1 MHMWVKAVKSFGGK
15 VSMGQGQEMEL
26 EENDTLQDLLE
37 AGYVTKIMV
46 NGQELPEPDK
56 VQEKTTENQ
65 NSNAEDSTD
74 QSADEAELQVGYL
87 DEADLE
93 EMSAADL
100 KKLAKEMG
108 VSTAGTKKEI
118 IQRIAEVEVE
128 IGAEAEGDACEDQ

>member
-1 MHMWVKAVKSFGGK
+1 MWVKAVKSFGGK

-46 NGQELPEPDK
+46 NGQEPPKPDK
-56 VQEKTTENQ
+56 EQEETTENQ

-128 IGAEAEGDACEDQ
+128 IGTETEGDACEDQ

>member
-1 MHMWVKAVKSFGGK
+1 MWVKALKSFGGK

-26 EENDTLQDLLE
+26 EENDTLKDLLE

-46 NGQELPEPDK
+46 NGQEPPKPDK
-56 VQEKTTENQ
+56 EQEETTENQ
-65 NSNAEDSTD
+65 NSNTEDSAD
-74 QSADEAELQVGYL
+74 QSVDEAELQVGYL
-87 DEADLE
+87 DEADLK
-93 EMSAADL
+93 EMTTADL

-128 IGAEAEGDACEDQ
+128 IGTEAEGDACEDQ

>member
-1 MHMWVKAVKSFGGK
+1 MWVKAVKSFGGK
-15 VSMGQGQEMEL
+15 VSMRQGQEMEL
-26 EENDTLQDLLE
+26 EENDTLKDLLE
-37 AGYVTKIMV
+37 AGYVTKIM
-46 NGQELPEPDK
+46 GQIQPEPDK
-56 VQEKTTENQ
+56 GKEKSTENQ
-65 NSNAEDSTD
+65 NSNADDSED
-74 QSADEAELQVGYL
+74 QEMDEAELQVGYL

-128 IGAEAEGDACEDQ
+128 TGTEAEGDACENQ

>member
-46 NGQELPEPDK
+46 NGQEPPEPDK
-56 VQEKTTENQ
+56 KQEETTENQ

-74 QSADEAELQVGYL
+74 QNADEAELQVGYL
-87 DEADLE
+87 DEADLG

-128 IGAEAEGDACEDQ
+128 IGTEAEGDACEDQ

>member
-1 MHMWVKAVKSFGGK
+1 MNMWVKAVKSFGGK

-46 NGQELPEPDK
+46 NGQEPPKPDK
-56 VQEKTTENQ
+56 EQEETTENQ

-93 EMSAADL
+93 EMTTADL

>member
-1 MHMWVKAVKSFGGK
+1 MHMWVKALKSFGGK
-15 VSMGQGQEMEL
+15 VSMGQGQEMDL

-46 NGQELPEPDK
+46 NGQEPPEPDK

-93 EMSAADL
+93 EMLAADL

>member
-1 MHMWVKAVKSFGGK
+1 MWVKALKSFGGK

-46 NGQELPEPDK
+46 NGQEPSEPDK
-56 VQEKTTENQ
+56 AQEETKENQ

-74 QSADEAELQVGYL
+74 KSADEAEQQVGYL

-100 KKLAKEMG
+100 KKLAKELG

-118 IQRIAEVEVE
+118 IQRIAEIEVE
-128 IGAEAEGDACEDQ
+128 IGTEAEGDACEDQ

>member
-1 MHMWVKAVKSFGGK
+1 MHMWVKALKSFGGK

-46 NGQELPEPDK
+46 NGQEPSEPDK

-128 IGAEAEGDACEDQ
+128 IGAEVEGDACEDQ

>member
-1 MHMWVKAVKSFGGK
+1 MWVKALKSFGGK

-46 NGQELPEPDK
+46 NGQEPSEPDK
-56 VQEKTTENQ
+56 AQEETTENQ

-74 QSADEAELQVGYL
+74 QSADEAE
-87 DEADLE
+87 LE

-118 IQRIAEVEVE
+118 IQRIAEIEVE
-128 IGAEAEGDACEDQ
+128 IGTEAEGDACEDQ

>member
-1 MHMWVKAVKSFGGK
+1 MNMWVKAVKSFGGK

-46 NGQELPEPDK
+46 NGQEPPEPDK
-56 VQEKTTENQ
+56 EQEETTENQ
-65 NSNAEDSTD
+65 NSNAEDSID

-93 EMSAADL
+93 EMTTADL

-108 VSTAGTKKEI
+108 VSAAGTKKEI
-118 IQRIAEVEVE
+118 IQRLAEIEVE

>member
-46 NGQELPEPDK
+46 NGKELPESDK
-56 VQEKTTENQ
+56 KQEETTENQ

-118 IQRIAEVEVE
+118 IQRIAEIEVE
-128 IGAEAEGDACEDQ
+128 IGTEAEGDACEDQ

>member
-1 MHMWVKAVKSFGGK
+1 MWVKAVKSFGGK

-46 NGQELPEPDK
+46 NGQEPPEPDK
-56 VQEKTTENQ
+56 AQEKTTENH

-74 QSADEAELQVGYL
+74 QSADEA
-87 DEADLE
+87 DLE
-93 EMSAADL
+93 EMTTADL

-128 IGAEAEGDACEDQ
+128 IGTEAEGDACEDQ

>member
-1 MHMWVKAVKSFGGK
+1 MWVRAAKSFGGV

-37 AGYVTKIMV
+37 AGYVTNIMET
-46 NGQELPEPDK
+46 GHIQPED
-56 VQEKTTENQ
+56 EKMREESIENQ
-65 NSNAEDSTD
+65 NSNAEDSID

-128 IGAEAEGDACEDQ
+128 IGTEAEGDACEDQ

>member
-1 MHMWVKAVKSFGGK
+1 MHMWVKALKSFGGK

-46 NGQELPEPDK
+46 NGQEQPEPDK
-56 VQEKTTENQ
+56 VQEETTENQ

-128 IGAEAEGDACEDQ
+128 IRTEAEGDACEDQ

>member
-46 NGQELPEPDK
+46 NGQEPPKPDK
-56 VQEKTTENQ
+56 EQEETTENQ

>member
-46 NGQELPEPDK
+46 NGQEPPEPDK
-56 VQEKTTENQ
+56 KQEETTENQ

-87 DEADLE
+87 DEADLG

-128 IGAEAEGDACEDQ
+128 IGTEAEGDACEDQ

>member
-1 MHMWVKAVKSFGGK
+1 MNMWVKAVKSFGGK
-15 VSMGQGQEMEL
+15 VSMGQGQEMDL

-37 AGYVTKIMV
+37 AGYVAKIMV
-46 NGQELPEPDK
+46 NGQEPPKPDK
-56 VQEKTTENQ
+56 EQEETTENQ

-93 EMSAADL
+93 EMTTADL

-128 IGAEAEGDACEDQ
+128 IGTEAEGDACEDQ

>member
-1 MHMWVKAVKSFGGK
+1 MWVKAVKSFGGK
-15 VSMGQGQEMEL
+15 VSMGQGQEMDL

-46 NGQELPEPDK
+46 NGQEQPEPDK
-56 VQEKTTENQ
+56 KREETTENQ

-74 QSADEAELQVGYL
+74 QSVDEAELQVGYL

-93 EMSAADL
+93 EMSATDL

-128 IGAEAEGDACEDQ
+128 IGTEAEGDACEDQ

>member
-1 MHMWVKAVKSFGGK
+1 MNMWVKAVKSFGGK

-46 NGQELPEPDK
+46 NGQEPPEPDK
-56 VQEKTTENQ
+56 AQEETTENQ
-65 NSNAEDSTD
+65 NSNAEDSID
-74 QSADEAELQVGYL
+74 QSADEAELKVGYL

-128 IGAEAEGDACEDQ
+128 IGTEAEGDACEDQ

>member
-46 NGQELPEPDK
+46 NGQEQPEPDK
-56 VQEKTTENQ
+56 KREETTENQ

-74 QSADEAELQVGYL
+74 QSVDEVELQVGYL
-87 DEADLE
+87 DEAELE
-93 EMSAADL
+93 EMTAADL

-118 IQRIAEVEVE
+118 IQRIAEIEVE
-128 IGAEAEGDACEDQ
+128 IGTEAEGDACEDQ

>member
-15 VSMGQGQEMEL
+15 VSMGQGQEMDL

-46 NGQELPEPDK
+46 NGQEPSEPDK
-56 VQEKTTENQ
+56 KREETTENQ

-74 QSADEAELQVGYL
+74 QSVDEAEVQVGYL

-128 IGAEAEGDACEDQ
+128 IGTEAEGDACEDQ

>member
-46 NGQELPEPDK
+46 NGQEPPEPDK
-56 VQEKTTENQ
+56 AQEKTTENQ

-74 QSADEAELQVGYL
+74 QSADKAELKVGYL

-128 IGAEAEGDACEDQ
+128 IGTEAEGDACEDQ

>member
-1 MHMWVKAVKSFGGK
+1 MHMWVKALKSFGGK

-46 NGQELPEPDK
+46 NGQEQPEPDK
-56 VQEKTTENQ
+56 VQEETTENQ

-93 EMSAADL
+93 EMTTAELNQFLENIAKLIEATATDVETAAKIVRDS
-100 KKLAKEMG
+100 KVKA
-108 VSTAGTKKEI
+108 
-118 IQRIAEVEVE
+118 
-128 IGAEAEGDACEDQ
+128 

>member
-1 MHMWVKAVKSFGGK
+1 MWVKAVKSFGGK

-46 NGQELPEPDK
+46 NGQEPPEPDK
-56 VQEKTTENQ
+56 AQEKTTENH
-65 NSNAEDSTD
+65 NSNEEDSTD
-74 QSADEAELQVGYL
+74 QSADEAELKVGYL

-93 EMSAADL
+93 EMTTADL

-128 IGAEAEGDACEDQ
+128 IGTEAEGDACEDQ

>member
-1 MHMWVKAVKSFGGK
+1 MNMWVKAVKSFGGK

-46 NGQELPEPDK
+46 NGQE
-56 VQEKTTENQ
+56 QEETTENQ

-93 EMSAADL
+93 EMTTADL

-118 IQRIAEVEVE
+118 IQRIAEIEVE

>member
-1 MHMWVKAVKSFGGK
+1 MWVKAVKSFGGK

-26 EENDTLQDLLE
+26 EENDTLQDLLK

-46 NGQELPEPDK
+46 NSQEPPEPDK
-56 VQEKTTENQ
+56 AQEKTTENH

-74 QSADEAELQVGYL
+74 QSADEA
-87 DEADLE
+87 DLE
-93 EMSAADL
+93 EMTTADL

-128 IGAEAEGDACEDQ
+128 IGTEAEGDACEDQ

>member
-1 MHMWVKAVKSFGGK
+1 MNMWVKAVKSFGGK

-46 NGQELPEPDK
+46 NGQEPPKPDK
-56 VQEKTTENQ
+56 EQEETTENQ
-65 NSNAEDSTD
+65 NSNTEDSAD
-74 QSADEAELQVGYL
+74 QSVDEAELQVGYL

-93 EMSAADL
+93 EMTTADL

-128 IGAEAEGDACEDQ
+128 IGTEAEGDACEDQ